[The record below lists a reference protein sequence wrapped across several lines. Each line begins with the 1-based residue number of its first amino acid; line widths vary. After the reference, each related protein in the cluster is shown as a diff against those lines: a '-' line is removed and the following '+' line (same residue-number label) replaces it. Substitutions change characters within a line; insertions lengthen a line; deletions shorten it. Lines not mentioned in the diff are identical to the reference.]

1 MRGAHKAKEMK
12 RRASQRR
19 ASHKAR
25 QAALMLR
32 AQTRMAADD
41 AGSGKTKGGSKGR
54 EKPTAKTRK
63 PEKR

>member
-12 RRASQRR
+12 RRQGQRR

-32 AQTRMAADD
+32 AETRMAAVE
-41 AGSGKTKGGSKGR
+41 AGRVKTKIVSK
-54 EKPTAKTRK
+54 AQNQQ
-63 PEKR
+63 